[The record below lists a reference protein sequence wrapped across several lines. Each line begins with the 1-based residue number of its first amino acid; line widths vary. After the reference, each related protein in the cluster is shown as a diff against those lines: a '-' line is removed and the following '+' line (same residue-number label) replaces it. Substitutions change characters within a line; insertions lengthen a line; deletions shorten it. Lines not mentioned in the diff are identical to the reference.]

1 MSTPQRWSL
10 KNNLQ
15 KQKKQLAL
23 QLTQSNQ
30 MVGVDLATRIH
41 ALNFLLVISSVEKKK
56 KKNYND
62 DDDDR
67 NINEKRKI
75 ILNMYEQCECKM

>member
-1 MSTPQRWSL
+1 
-10 KNNLQ
+10 
-15 KQKKQLAL
+15 
-23 QLTQSNQ
+23 

-41 ALNFLLVISSVEKKK
+41 ALNFLLVISSVAK